1 MPLKGLTVLGGS
13 KYHGCF
19 VSAMKCAV
27 IDLGDETVPVNGTLE
42 ETMISS
48 GRSPDAYIFLIGGI
62 PVPEDTVPAEGTV
75 ITAVRVASGG

>member
-1 MPLKGLTVLGGS
+1 
-13 KYHGCF
+13 
-19 VSAMKCAV
+19 MKCAV

-48 GRSPDAYIFLIGGI
+48 GRSPDSYIFLIGGI

-75 ITAVRVASGG
+75 IMAVRVASGG